1 MVAPLTTDIVKR
13 GLKFVCVCPFV
24 SFFFF
29 LYCRKHRYQ
38 DEFTFCIFIFFK
50 GTKRYRVYPRHV
62 ASKGNVN
69 KMQYEDKTI

>member
-29 LYCRKHRYQ
+29 YIVGNIDTKMNSRFAYSFFLKEQ
-38 DEFTFCIFIFFK
+38 SVIAFIHD
-50 GTKRYRVYPRHV
+50 T
-62 ASKGNVN
+62 
-69 KMQYEDKTI
+69 